1 MVLDLVERPL
11 APPAPA
17 WLGVATVRRA
27 GGAGAAAA
35 AGGRPA
41 QEVRQVV
48 QDVLLARHPAL
59 PMTMIAEA
67 LAAAAGA
74 PD

>member
-17 WLGVATVRRA
+17 WLGVATLRLARA
-27 GGAGAAAA
+27 AGAAALA
-35 AGGRPA
+35 RGRTAREA
-41 QEVRQVV
+41 QEAA